1 MDGFLGVAG
10 MILSI
15 VSQWIIPENS
25 MIFTAS
31 SFAIIYHHCHSL
43 SITIAIYIT
52 IIIYEFMASS
62 AINRGFAATI
72 CDPKVRDGRLASS
85 PQKPRY
91 WTWWSRELL
100 WPRDSGTQMDFMGY
114 ICIWLYMI
122 VYVYM
127 YMYICICIYV
137 YVYMYIH
144 IYIWSYVY
152 MYIYPSDEYICMI
165 IYILICQQASKVVW
179 DKNFAGSLSRR
190 LRLERSSVVSFWGT
204 WSFILKPHLESCLSE
219 GIFLHIIIY
228 NISWFFYIS

>member
-137 YVYMYIH
+137 YTYIYDHMYICTYIPVMS
-144 IYIWSYVY
+144 IYVWL
-152 MYIYPSDEYICMI
+152 YIYWFANKLRKLCGTRIS
-165 IYILICQQASKVVW
+165 QGRSVVGFVLNGVQW
-179 DKNFAGSLSRR
+179 CHSGEHEALSLS
-190 LRLERSSVVSFWGT
+190 
-204 WSFILKPHLESCLSE
+204 
-219 GIFLHIIIY
+219 HIWRVAYQKGFSQWMIY